1 MALTR
6 VSGRVVYPHG
16 EDTPTP
22 VTGDGVI
29 EYVHA
34 TPGVIGEAVHG
45 PDRHRIEYVNGV
57 AGEAWLKAG
66 MWRAYVYPSEG
77 RSYTLHLGI
86 PEDGDVT
93 LADVV
98 GEVVP
103 DGIVTR
109 GEQGPPGETGPA
121 GERGEQGVEGPQ
133 GERGPEGPEGP
144 QGPQG
149 PQGVQG
155 EAGPKG
161 DKGDKGD
168 RGDKGDPGEGGIE
181 GAVPIFATLA
191 EAQAWEDANPGRTA
205 LWVGEATT
213 EPNPDDVTPPV
224 AGTLTVTPFDT
235 TAQLVVDGAS
245 DDYGLHPMPYSY
257 SVDGGAS
264 WSDWTSLGSYTAT
277 DLTPL
282 TSYSARHRVRD
293 LAQNVTV
300 GGQVGFV
307 TEGLMA
313 DPITPEQIG
322 DRLFDF
328 DLAGGAVTDGRITSV
343 PTTAGTATAMTAA
356 SVGPEAVSV
365 NGTQWGLFQSA
376 SRTRLRSMNGAEY
389 GIDAATDATFCI
401 IMRPDSFAAA
411 QWAYHLF
418 ASRIDVMK
426 ENALAQEGEI
436 VLASTTA
443 TYTKVENITVGQPI
457 LIAGS
462 ISGTTATLRVGS
474 ETATATLAGPVDKV
488 GRNIALGANVSG
500 NGQAFFD
507 GAIARAWVHSK
518 AITQAE
524 YDGLLAWARTTYGVA

>member
-34 TPGVIGEAVHG
+34 TPGIIGEAVHG
-45 PDRHRIEYVNGV
+45 PDRHRIEYTDGV

-66 MWRAYVYPSEG
+66 MWRAYVYPTEG

-103 DGIVTR
+103 EGIVTR
-109 GEQGPPGETGPA
+109 GEQ
-121 GERGEQGVEGPQ
+121 
-133 GERGPEGPEGP
+133 GPEGP

-149 PQGVQG
+149 PQGIQG

-161 DKGDKGD
+161 DTGDK
-168 RGDKGDPGEGGIE
+168 GDKGDPGEGGIE
-181 GAVPIFATLA
+181 GAIPIFATLA

-245 DDYGLHPMPYSY
+245 DDHDLHPMPYSY

-300 GGQVGFV
+300 GDQVGFV

-322 DRLFDF
+322 VRLFDF

-343 PTTAGTATAMTAA
+343 PTSVGTAAAMTAA
-356 SVGPEAVSV
+356 FVGPEAVSV

-376 SRTRLRSMNGAEY
+376 SLTRLRSLNGAEY
-389 GIDAATDATFCI
+389 GIGAADDATFCI

-411 QWAYHLF
+411 QWVYHLF
-418 ASRIDVMK
+418 ASRIDVFK
-426 ENALAQEGEI
+426 EHELAQEGEI
-436 VLASTTA
+436 VLGSTTA
-443 TYTKVENITVGQPI
+443 TYTRVGNITIGQPI

-488 GRNIALGANVSG
+488 GRNISLGANVSG